1 MNNFGVISCG
11 IKMPIIREGDN
22 LVDIIL
28 SNIND
33 FEFNDND
40 VLGITESVIARAA
53 GQYISVDDIANDIIN
68 KFGENST
75 ITLLSPI
82 YSRNRF
88 SLILKGIARGCKKIN
103 CIMPDYDEVGNPK
116 GLNPFTNVNIE
127 TFYRDICLSENCAFN
142 VQSSL
147 YYYSGLEYDNII
159 DCRLHLYAKH
169 INNNHWYSLA
179 DICDDKSPDW
189 GLLGTNKASDE
200 ILKLFP
206 SKNEIIR
213 VCDSIKK
220 GIKKEKGVNVI
231 VMCYGDGCFHSP
243 YLFDDNG
250 CVINGTSINEFAD
263 PVAWFSNPED
273 SVILNSTPK
282 EIKIKYFA
290 DNTYREL
297 NGKDL
302 TNAIKKE
309 VKKRNKTP
317 KNSMNSEGCT
327 PRHIGDLLA
336 SLMDLTSGSGSK
348 GTPCIWIQNY
358 FNDFSS

>member
-142 VQSSL
+142 VQS
-147 YYYSGLEYDNII
+147 
-159 DCRLHLYAKH
+159 
-169 INNNHWYSLA
+169 
-179 DICDDKSPDW
+179 
-189 GLLGTNKASDE
+189 
-200 ILKLFP
+200 
-206 SKNEIIR
+206 
-213 VCDSIKK
+213 
-220 GIKKEKGVNVI
+220 
-231 VMCYGDGCFHSP
+231 
-243 YLFDDNG
+243 
-250 CVINGTSINEFAD
+250 
-263 PVAWFSNPED
+263 
-273 SVILNSTPK
+273 
-282 EIKIKYFA
+282 
-290 DNTYREL
+290 
-297 NGKDL
+297 
-302 TNAIKKE
+302 
-309 VKKRNKTP
+309 
-317 KNSMNSEGCT
+317 
-327 PRHIGDLLA
+327 
-336 SLMDLTSGSGSK
+336 
-348 GTPCIWIQNY
+348 
-358 FNDFSS
+358 